1 MIEIVKYESSYKSRW
16 DDFISKS
23 KNGSFLFCRDYME
36 YHSDRFID
44 SSLLFFEDD
53 ILIAVMPA
61 NASGTVLHSHEGL
74 TFGGVISNKQML
86 VEVMLDL
93 FGCLITYLDQHRI
106 TTLIYKAVPHIYH
119 TVPAEEDLYALFRY
133 GARLIRRDVSSAI
146 LLDDPIPFSNA
157 KKKSI
162 KKAKKNGLTIKR
174 TNNFETFM
182 SIEEGMLRSKYNVK
196 PTHTSSEIASLAQKF
211 PENIKLFA
219 AYKDEMMLAGVIIYD
234 SKPVVHGQ
242 YAASSEVGL
251 KMRAGDLLSEFLMTQ
266 YSSGKK
272 YFDCG
277 RSTEKGGAYLNRA
290 LAAHKE
296 GFGARAITYD
306 TYEVDV
312 AAGRSAARQE
322 LRTDQLEN
330 SRARAARMTS
340 RHYT

>member
-23 KNGSFLFCRDYME
+23 KNGSFLFYRNYME
-36 YHSDRFID
+36 YHSDRFVD
-44 SSLLFFEDD
+44 SSLLFFEEDV
-53 ILIAVMPA
+53 LIAVMPA
-61 NASGTVLHSHEGL
+61 NVSGAVLHSHKGL

-86 VEVMLDL
+86 IELMLDL
-93 FGCLITYLDQHRI
+93 FGCLMTYLDQHRI
-106 TTLIYKAVPHIYH
+106 TTLVYKAVPHIYH

-133 GARLIRRDVSSAI
+133 GAKLIRRDVSSAI

-157 KKKSI
+157 KKSSI
-162 KKAKKNGLTIKR
+162 KRAKKKGLTIKR
-174 TNNFETFM
+174 TNDFEAFM
-182 SIEEGMLRSKYNVK
+182 AIEEEVLRSKYHTK

-234 SKPVVHGQ
+234 SKSVVHGQ
-242 YAASSEVGL
+242 YAASSEVG
-251 KMRAGDLLSEFLMTQ
+251 KRMRAADLLSDFLMTE
-266 YSSGKK
+266 YSIGKK

-290 LAAHKE
+290 LAYHKE

-312 AAGRSAARQE
+312 A
-322 LRTDQLEN
+322 N
-330 SRARAARMTS
+330 SKS
-340 RHYT
+340 PKGLV